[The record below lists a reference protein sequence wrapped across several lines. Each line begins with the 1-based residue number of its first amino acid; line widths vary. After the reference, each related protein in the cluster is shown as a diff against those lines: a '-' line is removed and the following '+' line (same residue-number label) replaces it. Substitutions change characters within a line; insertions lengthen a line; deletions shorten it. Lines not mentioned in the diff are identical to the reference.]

1 MAKMQREHVEIIAG
15 GILLTIGFLI
25 SLFMVIN
32 ILEKSFALSI
42 LALSSS
48 FSGLTVGFHGIYGL
62 VILHR
67 RRRE

>member
-1 MAKMQREHVEIIAG
+1 MAEIQREHVEIIVG
-15 GILLTIGFLI
+15 GILLIMGFLI

-48 FSGLTVGFHGIYGL
+48 FSGLTLGFHGIYGL
-62 VILHR
+62 VILR
-67 RRRE
+67 RRRK

>member
-1 MAKMQREHVEIIAG
+1 MAEIQREHVEIIVG
-15 GILLTIGFLI
+15 GILLIMGFLI

-48 FSGLTVGFHGIYGL
+48 FSGLALGFHGIYGL
-62 VILHR
+62 VILR
-67 RRRE
+67 RRRK